1 MWFESDGVIDLFKE
15 YFPYYLVIVLPIFI
29 IISPVNPVQAA
40 HEFPAYRMQQYDL
53 HGVPHGCR
61 YSPVNLEARSLSG
74 WSTTRHCVVARLE
87 DLTYDQFKEIHAK
100 AGALLVILPQNIA
113 NLENDAKEQILQ
125 LEEVM
130 MKQEVLIPVY
140 FAEWSQELDSIV
152 NDLSHILFSCISAN
166 GYQIVIG
173 TNQATAKQDIN
184 VATIQGKLSG
194 YGVEEKLPT
203 IALVAHYDSFGV
215 APELSF
221 GADSN
226 GSGVAMLLE
235 LARLFSHLYSN
246 TSTHAHYNLI
256 FLLTGAGKLNYLGS
270 KKWLE
275 DQLDGLESS
284 VVQDAAYV
292 LCLDSVSSCGT
303 LHLHVS
309 KPPRD
314 GTPGSVLFKEL
325 KAVASSFQPEVNVEG
340 MHKKINLADDVLAW
354 EHERFSIRR
363 LPAFTLSSIKSHR
376 DSLRSSILDIQ
387 GQLKESCLIRNTQI
401 LAESLA
407 RHIFNLTVGEI
418 FSDNLG
424 VEEESMQ
431 AWLDFLT
438 SQPRSAQLLAQ
449 KPSPFIS
456 SLRDT
461 MARYLKE
468 VKISYQSPDKRDPEF
483 IFYDI
488 TKAPVNVYRNFLL
501 HIIWWLA
508 SLKYQRGIEWLEPP
522 VNELLRK
529 KFVFR

>member
-53 HGVPHGCR
+53 HGVPH
-61 YSPVNLEARSLSG
+61 V
-74 WSTTRHCVVARLE
+74 
-87 DLTYDQFKEIHAK
+87 
-100 AGALLVILPQNIA
+100 
-113 NLENDAKEQILQ
+113 
-125 LEEVM
+125 
-130 MKQEVLIPVY
+130 
-140 FAEWSQELDSIV
+140 
-152 NDLSHILFSCISAN
+152 LFSCISAN